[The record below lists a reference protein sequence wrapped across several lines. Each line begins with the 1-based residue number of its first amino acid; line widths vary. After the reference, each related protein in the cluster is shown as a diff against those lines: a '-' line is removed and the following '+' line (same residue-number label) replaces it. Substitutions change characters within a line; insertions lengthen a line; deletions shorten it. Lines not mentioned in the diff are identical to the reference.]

1 MQERIQKI
9 THSKFNPFIMKDN
22 FSTQAAEYAIYRPT
36 YPQEL
41 YDYLFSLV
49 KKNDAAWDCATGN
62 GQVARVL
69 AQHFEAVYATD
80 ISEKQLSQALKLP
93 NIVYQVE
100 SSDKANVPDHS
111 FDLIT
116 VAQAIHWFNFDAFY
130 GEVKRTLKPDGVLA
144 VIGYGLMFID
154 KKVDQAIFKLYED
167 ILGKYWDSERMYIEE
182 GYKTIPFPFEEIA
195 TPHFQ
200 IKTTWNF
207 NQMIGYL
214 NTWSSLQHYKKA
226 NDRNPLEY
234 MFTELKE
241 AWGNDAIKDVHFPI
255 LLRIGK

>member
-1 MQERIQKI
+1 
-9 THSKFNPFIMKDN
+9 MKDN
-22 FSTQAAEYAIYRPT
+22 FSTQSAEYAIYRPT

-41 YDYLFSLV
+41 YDYLLNLIDN
-49 KKNDAAWDCATGN
+49 KDAAWDCATGN

-69 AQHFEAVYATD
+69 AQHFQSVYATD

-93 NIVYQVE
+93 NILYDVAPAE
-100 SSDKANVPDHS
+100 KINVPDGS

-116 VAQAIHWFNFDAFY
+116 VAQAIHWFNFDDFY
-130 GEVKRTLKPDGVLA
+130 SEVKRTLKPDGVLA

-154 KKVDQAIFKLYED
+154 KKVDKAVHKLYED
-167 ILGKYWDSERMYIEE
+167 ILGKYWDSERRYIEE
-182 GYKTIPFPFEEIA
+182 GYKTIPFPFDEIVA
-195 TPHFQ
+195 PHFQ

-241 AWGNDAIKDVHFPI
+241 AWGSDAEKDVHFPI
-255 LLRIGK
+255 LLRVGR